1 MAVKAFPF
9 EKLEGKVQN
18 VYEAV
23 IVAARRARQINEE
36 QMLHVRTI
44 MEGEEGEESD
54 KVNLDDLVDLD
65 KLPKPVDTA
74 LTELTDGKLKIE
86 YVEKK

>member
-18 VYEAV
+18 IYEAV
-23 IVAARRARQINEE
+23 IAAARRARQINDE
-36 QMLHVRTI
+36 QMVHVRTV

-54 KVNLDDLVDLD
+54 KINLDDLVDLD
-65 KLPKPVDTA
+65 KLPKPVETA
-74 LTELTDGKLKIE
+74 LEELVDGKLKVE
-86 YVEKK
+86 YVDK

>member
-18 VYEAV
+18 IYEAV
-23 IVAARRARQINEE
+23 IAAARRARQINDE
-36 QMLHVRTI
+36 QMIHVRTI

-54 KVNLDDLVDLD
+54 KINLDNLVDID
-65 KLPKPVDTA
+65 KLPKPVETA
-74 LTELTDGKLKIE
+74 LEELVDGKLKVE
-86 YVEKK
+86 YVDK

>member
-23 IVAARRARQINEE
+23 IAAARRARQINDE
-36 QMLHVRTI
+36 QMIHVRTI
-44 MEGEEGEESD
+44 MEGEEGEEND
-54 KVNLDDLVDLD
+54 KINLDDLVDID
-65 KLPKPVDTA
+65 KLPKPVETA
-74 LTELTDGKLKIE
+74 LTELIEGKLKVE
-86 YVEKK
+86 YVEK